1 MSAARCAG
9 CCWALMASLFA
20 LGVMSI
26 GWTACQ
32 VADHRVALEKI
43 LPWRRVATGATT
55 TLLAALG
62 VLLLAAPGLVPGLTL
77 PAMAAM
83 P

>member
-1 MSAARCAG
+1 MI
-9 CCWALMASLFA
+9 SLFA

-26 GWTACQ
+26 AWTAF
-32 VADHRVALEKI
+32 VAGLVALEKI

-55 TLLAALG
+55 ALLVALG
-62 VLLLAAPGLVPGLTL
+62 VLLLAAPELVPGLTL
-77 PAMAAM
+77 PGMAPM